1 MSQCPPAVIA
11 LPTRHVSKQ
20 LVVAIVAVTIFA
32 ALSLACAILSEGFV
46 AADACTHYLY
56 AKYAWTDPIN
66 LVDGWA
72 RPFCT
77 ALYALPAHWGGRL
90 GVRVVSL
97 GIAITC
103 AFIAYG
109 IAKGQGLR
117 WPVLALM
124 FALASPL
131 GFVYSFGEMTELPF
145 AMLLG
150 GAFWA
155 YQQRQWFWA
164 ALLVGLAPL
173 ARPEGLGF
181 VILAAVALVLHRKS
195 HWLLV
200 LVLPLLAWDL
210 AGWLITH
217 RPDPWWR
224 WLYDAWPWS
233 SGSLYGRG
241 NPLVL
246 IAVLPIIV
254 TPLAVPAMFI
264 GLGQSLRGARESNAG
279 PHLRACRLLTAAIP
293 LAVLAVHGVLRWT
306 GRMGSLGE
314 PRYLLTAAPF
324 WALLTARGWEWVFAR
339 ANWKGPLF
347 WTGAAAMAPLVVN
360 AILPAVPIPLAP
372 DWKTARQF
380 AQWYAS
386 PQARSLRRQYP
397 NVIASHPGVFYF
409 LNENPTGKARRGG
422 FTRGIITA
430 PPPGTLLVWDP
441 IYALQNANFD
451 DVATL
456 ATIERA
462 GWSPDASLDQ
472 VLNAPDPSHPWHVFH
487 SPAPVSP

>member
-1 MSQCPPAVIA
+1 MSQSTAVTLA
-11 LPTRHVSKQ
+11 TSRQASREMFG
-20 LVVAIVAVTIFA
+20 VAVAVGLFCT
-32 ALSLACAILSEGFV
+32 LSVTCAILSEGFV

-56 AKYAWTDPIN
+56 AKYAWTDPVN
-66 LVDGWA
+66 LVDVWA

-77 ALYALPAHWGGRL
+77 VLYALPAHWGARL
-90 GVRVVSL
+90 GVRFVSL
-97 GIAITC
+97 LVAVTC
-103 AFIAYG
+103 AFIAFA
-109 IAKGQGLR
+109 IARGQGLR
-117 WPVLALM
+117 WPYLALL

-131 GFVYSFGEMTELPF
+131 GFVYSFAEMTELPF

-155 YQQRQWFWA
+155 FQQRRWFGV
-164 ALLVGLAPL
+164 ALLAGLSAL
-173 ARPEGLGF
+173 ARPEGFGII
-181 VILAAVALVLHRKS
+181 ILAAVALALYRKP
-195 HWLLV
+195 HWLVV
-200 LVLPLLAWDL
+200 LMLPLLAWDL
-210 AGWLITH
+210 AGWLITQ

-246 IAVLPIIV
+246 LAVLPIII
-254 TPLAVPAMFI
+254 TPLAIPATLVGI
-264 GLGQSLRGARESNAG
+264 RESIRGSLESGADG
-279 PHLRACRLLTAAIP
+279 HRRLCRLLTAAIP
-293 LAVLAVHGVLRWT
+293 LAILTGHAALRWT

-324 WALLTARGWEWVFAR
+324 WAVLTARGWEWIFVCLHGKR
-339 ANWKGPLF
+339 PLL
-347 WTGAAAMAPLVVN
+347 WAGAAALAPLLVN
-360 AILPAVPIPLAP
+360 AFYPAVPIPLAP

-386 PQARSLRRQYP
+386 PDAGQFRRQYP

-409 LNENPTGKARRGG
+409 LNENPTGEARRGG

-430 PPPGTLLVWDP
+430 PPAGTLLVWDP
-441 IYALQNANFD
+441 IYALQNANSD

-456 ATIERA
+456 ATIEQS
-462 GWSPDASLDQ
+462 GWSADPSLDRF
-472 VLNAPDPSHPWHVFH
+472 LNTSAPAHPWHVFR
-487 SPAPVSP
+487 SPVVASP

>member
-1 MSQCPPAVIA
+1 MI
-11 LPTRHVSKQ
+11 VSPVRDVSRQ
-20 LVVAIVAVTIFA
+20 LVSATVAVAIFA
-32 ALSLACAILSEGFV
+32 ALSLSCAILSEGFV

-56 AKYAWTDPIN
+56 AKYAWGNPIN
-66 LVDGWA
+66 LVDVWA

-77 ALYALPAHWGGRL
+77 ALFMLPAHWGGRL

-97 GIAITC
+97 LVAITC
-103 AFIAYG
+103 AFLAYG

-117 WPVLALM
+117 WPVLALL
-124 FALASPL
+124 FSLASPL

-145 AMLLG
+145 AMLLA

-155 YQQRQWFWA
+155 YQQRKWFWA
-164 ALLVGLAPL
+164 ALLVGLTPL

-181 VILAAVALVLHRKS
+181 VILMALALVLQGKS
-195 HWLLV
+195 HWLAV
-200 LVLPLLAWDL
+200 LVLPMLSWDL

-246 IAVLPIIV
+246 VAALPIIV

-264 GLGQSLRGARESNAG
+264 GLGQSLRDARESNAG

-293 LAVLAVHGVLRWT
+293 LAVLVVHGALRWT

-314 PRYLLTAAPF
+314 PRYLLIAAPF
-324 WALLTARGWEWVFAR
+324 WAMLTAHGWEWMFSR
-339 ANWKGPLF
+339 LDWRHPLR
-347 WTGAAAMAPLVVN
+347 WAGAVALVPLVVN
-360 AILPAVPIPLAP
+360 IILPTVPIPLAP
-372 DWKTARQF
+372 DWQTARQF

-386 PQARSLRRQYP
+386 PQAQTIRQQYP
-397 NVIASHPGVFYF
+397 NIIASHPGVFYF

-422 FTRGIITA
+422 FTRGVINA

-456 ATIERA
+456 VIIERA
-462 GWSPDASLDQ
+462 GWSPDPSLDQ
-472 VLNAPDPSHPWHVFH
+472 LLNAPDPSHPWHVFH
-487 SPAPVSP
+487 SPAQVSP